1 MLQSTDRP
9 TDLLALPVPPRDPA
23 APITAVLNLIH
34 LGELITDASSVTA
47 LRAHEGDE
55 VERAKV
61 NLEELLQAVWLY
73 CYLWTPGAIALLE
86 VQPGQHREGR
96 RGMFMLEIHQERE
109 KSRGRR
115 KIRTG
120 WRGEGERKSTSECG
134 GGLQFLTAC

>member
-1 MLQSTDRP
+1 MPQSTDRS

-23 APITAVLNLIH
+23 APITAVLNLVH

-61 NLEELLQAVWLY
+61 NLEELLQAVWLH

-86 VQPGQHREGR
+86 VQPGHT
-96 RGMFMLEIHQERE
+96 E
-109 KSRGRR
+109 KD
-115 KIRTG
+115 
-120 WRGEGERKSTSECG
+120 GEGCSC
-134 GGLQFLTAC
+134 